1 MDQERALDPWRPSNT
16 AKNQEASASDQAA
29 SDADQDASRADQAA
43 SDLDRDLSEQDQVA
57 ADRDQRAS
65 EHDQAASDRE
75 FFEHP
80 GLEAQVVHD
89 ASLAERTAAT
99 WQRTEAGRVRALAAE
114 ERTHQAQLRDETAW
128 HRDLTAQ
135 ARDSAADRRDHDSAK
150 IERKMASRGSSLRSA
165 LAHSAAV
172 RGQAAEDRARAAED
186 RVEAAADRE
195 YAALEREAALAELRR
210 AHRDELTGAYLRGA
224 GEEALQAEVD
234 RARRA
239 KAPLVLAFVDVDG
252 LREVNNREGHAAGD
266 ALLRK
271 VVFAIRSKIRSYE
284 PIVRFGGDEFVCAVT
299 GIDVKQVEE
308 RFREIQGALAE
319 AGGAAVS
326 VGFAV
331 LGDEDLLDDVVDRAD
346 AALLE
351 VRSARAEAK

>member
-1 MDQERALDPWRPSNT
+1 
-16 AKNQEASASDQAA
+16 
-29 SDADQDASRADQAA
+29 
-43 SDLDRDLSEQDQVA
+43 
-57 ADRDQRAS
+57 
-65 EHDQAASDRE
+65 
-75 FFEHP
+75 
-80 GLEAQVVHD
+80 
-89 ASLAERTAAT
+89 
-99 WQRTEAGRVRALAAE
+99 
-114 ERTHQAQLRDETAW
+114 
-128 HRDLTAQ
+128 
-135 ARDSAADRRDHDSAK
+135 
-150 IERKMASRGSSLRSA
+150 
-165 LAHSAAV
+165 
-172 RGQAAEDRARAAED
+172 
-186 RVEAAADRE
+186 
-195 YAALEREAALAELRR
+195 
-210 AHRDELTGAYLRGA
+210 
-224 GEEALQAEVD
+224 VD